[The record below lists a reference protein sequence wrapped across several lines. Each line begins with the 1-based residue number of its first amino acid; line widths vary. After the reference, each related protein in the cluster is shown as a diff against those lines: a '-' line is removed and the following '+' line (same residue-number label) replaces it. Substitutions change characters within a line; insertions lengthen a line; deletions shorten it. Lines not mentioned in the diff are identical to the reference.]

1 VINLCYIIR
10 EISLFH
16 IIREISLFPYV
27 NNSFALKC
35 TCGNGNR
42 IKSFNHLTFNVNV
55 NRMLNCFEC
64 NVWVTTCHKR
74 YFSKHVSITGAI
86 SSEKSHYFIS
96 SEKSHY
102 FLKLTIQPLPRSIL
116 IYSQYSGIGSPLFS

>member
-1 VINLCYIIR
+1 MIMDK
-10 EISLFH
+10 S
-16 IIREISLFPYV
+16 YV

-74 YFSKHVSITGAI
+74 YFSKHVSI
-86 SSEKSHYFIS
+86 
-96 SEKSHY
+96 
-102 FLKLTIQPLPRSIL
+102 LIL
-116 IYSQYSGIGSPLFS
+116 SYPGVCFNNNVVASK